1 MGDMELEF
9 EKYCVVDGSPTTVLP
24 SPCKFSIVEKRK
36 AERKPNWGND
46 LLNQNEDFKDISSC
60 IYQSTSCKSNTN
72 EVLKRGSVYQ
82 SSKELS
88 KTKKIGTIEGIKR
101 IELLRSGG
109 PAFSFGIVGSYSSDE
124 DSSLVEFD
132 RSSVTSLNLEPN
144 ASFSNPKIETCSPD
158 FLDLSF
164 PSVSERISGL
174 SSNGFL
180 EISLDSNDGNGL
192 SSFPLLK
199 SLSDKLAHPHSPCQ
213 SESNWS
219 KSSSSPKTH
228 FGPVKEM
235 FNPFVTNSKTL
246 QKSLLCDFSNT
257 WIAECD
263 SRVLNKECRT
273 SLVPHSPAHLH
284 GLLKTGNK
292 RGVPFFEFS
301 VKLTEEI
308 FMAKTWKVGN
318 ALNWAYTFHKKRS
331 NASGWGFKDSN
342 KESCTVAQMQV
353 SSYLCTE
360 LNDNG
365 AFDNSMVTE
374 FVLYDIAQAR
384 KNIGDFRENLKA
396 QTCELNDVSNQTKLN
411 PQPNLSTSHLWPQGD
426 LNPSLEIGA
435 IVLKVPSEKRES
447 LKCKNDEL
455 LLDLVD
461 YYGIDKRKK
470 DFSNFSSPAKVN
482 VITPLGS
489 HSLPN
494 TESCG
499 PSPLLDRWRLGG
511 GCDCGG
517 WDMGCP
523 LLVSGNSNIRYSEE
537 HLLVE
542 NQQPLELFIQ
552 GTKEETPILTMS
564 VTNEGQYTV
573 DFHAQLTTLQA
584 FSICVAILHSMET
597 TTSVEQEREKQVSH
611 CDSLR
616 VFMGEEVKCLIE
628 AVTEEE
634 EKTNLNRKIE
644 EKAPPS
650 FVLNPPFSPIA
661 RA

>member
-24 SPCKFSIVEKRK
+24 SPRKFSIVEKRK

-60 IYQSTSCKSNTN
+60 IYQSTSCKSTPN

-101 IELLRSGG
+101 IELPRSGG
-109 PAFSFGIVGSYSSDE
+109 TAFSFGIVGSLCSSDE
-124 DSSLVEFD
+124 ESSLFEFD
-132 RSSVTSLNLEPN
+132 RSSVMSLNLEPN

-164 PSVSERISGL
+164 PSVSERSSGL
-174 SSNGFL
+174 SSDGFF
-180 EISLDSNDGNGL
+180 EISLDSNDGIIDND
-192 SSFPLLK
+192 SSFTLHK

-235 FNPFVTNSKTL
+235 FNPFLTNSKTL

-257 WIAECD
+257 WSAECD
-263 SRVLNKECRT
+263 SRVLKKESRT
-273 SLVPHSPAHLH
+273 SLVPCSPAHLH

-292 RGVPFFEFS
+292 PGVPFFEFS

-308 FMAKTWKVGN
+308 FVAKTWKVGN
-318 ALNWAYTFHKKRS
+318 ALNWAYTFHKKRRS
-331 NASGWGFKDSN
+331 NASRWGFKDSN
-342 KESCTVAQMQV
+342 KESCMVAQMQV

-384 KNIGDFRENLKA
+384 KIIEDFQEKSKA

-411 PQPNLSTSHLWPQGD
+411 PQPDLSTSHLWAQGD

-435 IVLKVPSEKRES
+435 IVLKVPFEKRES

-455 LLDLVD
+455 VLDLVD

-470 DFSNFSSPAKVN
+470 DISNCSSPAKVN

-489 HSLPN
+489 HSLPI

-537 HLLVE
+537 RPLVE

-552 GTKEETPILTMS
+552 VSFFHGHNFGLYILPLS
-564 VTNEGQYTV
+564 QIKSLV
-573 DFHAQLTTLQA
+573 F
-584 FSICVAILHSMET
+584 FSR
-597 TTSVEQEREKQVSH
+597 TSQ
-611 CDSLR
+611 
-616 VFMGEEVKCLIE
+616 I
-628 AVTEEE
+628 
-634 EKTNLNRKIE
+634 I
-644 EKAPPS
+644 
-650 FVLNPPFSPIA
+650 SPISFSNPN
-661 RA
+661 RCTNSHDSK